1 MEEIK
6 MEEKKEA
13 KKESKQKKPVAFIVT
28 IVILVLIILGMGV
41 FIAYDKGLIL
51 TTKNETKEGK
61 KVNKED
67 DKKKNEPENN
77 ESKEDDVNNNS
88 NKVDNAVVREID
100 LNKCINCTQSNLTLA
115 FYDNADGL
123 SAKLSQDKKSV
134 TLRINWEYFSKAL
147 GGAPNGTTGPNSYT
161 ISNFSQEIADI
172 YIGGFGQSIT
182 GVTLLF
188 LMKDG
193 TVEYMPIVKAVQQ
206 GNENLKSY
214 GKINDVNDIIKF
226 LTADVTSGVT
236 TLAVKPDGSFYDLGI
251 ILNSTGNY

>member
-1 MEEIK
+1 
-6 MEEKKEA
+6 MEEKKEE
-13 KKESKQKKPVAFIVT
+13 KTKKPIAFIVT

-61 KVNKED
+61 KINKEN
-67 DKKKNEPENN
+67 DKKKNETENN
-77 ESKEDDVNNNS
+77 EPKEDDVDNS
-88 NKVDNAVVREID
+88 NNKVDNVTIREFD
-100 LNKCINCTQSNLTLA
+100 SNKCINCTQSNLTLA

-123 SAKLSQDKKSV
+123 SAKLSQDKRSV
-134 TLRINWEYFSKAL
+134 TLQINWDYFSKAL
-147 GGAPNGTTGPNSYT
+147 GTNGTTGIKSYT

-193 TVEYMPIVKAVQQ
+193 SVEYTPIVNAINQ
-206 GNENLKSY
+206 GNESQVKSY
-214 GKINDVNDIIKF
+214 GKINEVSDIIKF
-226 LTADVTSGVT
+226 LTADATNGVT
-236 TLAVKPDGSFYDLGI
+236 TLAVKSDGSFYDLSI